1 MTEQLRR
8 LNWPLQADD
17 RIKRGATLV
26 PIAFA
31 LLVWVCAF
39 FAGVSSGVATSFSH
53 LYPNLIGAAAAISS
67 QVDGLK
73 GHPYEAYKSVRLALE
88 KAGVSAT
95 EQNFPQNYRNYSLL
109 SSALKSAE
117 SVDVCGSPLVS
128 VPFNDQ
134 GAVEYT
140 HVAFRLFGIDV
151 KSLYYF
157 YFVILGISVAAYLVS
172 FWRDFVACVVLFGA
186 ACALCLFMPRYFSQ
200 VDQALTVSNPRFLST
215 LGIIPLLQIA
225 FLIVRGETALRWSSI
240 ASIAVQA
247 TILSFAFAA
256 RSSSSWMVL
265 SVLLLAAFYVA
276 RAVAPTFRWTAV
288 YSAMNRRGATALMMV
303 AIMLAFASV
312 RVVLEPPTCGQG
324 PNAHVI
330 WNDIFLP
337 FAFSPDWNERF
348 GARYNYAVS
357 DQLSYTAAKLY
368 VEEHHLPYPTEPNIF
383 QVDNRTGDLLPLGSW
398 TTYERVMRSV
408 VFEFVRDHPWFALK
422 SFLIYRPLRF
432 VRAMAI
438 TAGIFRTS
446 VPAAAFVVF
455 LGMCCCIGICAPGAP
470 QEKNDSLSFASAI
483 CVLALCF
490 VVSLDSAIIVFS
502 GPHLIADQAYVAATA
517 IVLLLVW
524 GIAAGFAHFGRAVP
538 ATAVPEKT

>member
-1 MTEQLRR
+1 VTEQFRR
-8 LNWPLQADD
+8 QNCPLQADD
-17 RIKRGATLV
+17 RIKRAATLV

-73 GHPYEAYKSVRLALE
+73 GHPYEAYKSVRMALE

-95 EQNFPQNYRNYSLL
+95 EENFPQNYRNYPLL

-134 GAVEYT
+134 GAIEYT
-140 HVAFRLFGIDV
+140 HAAFRLFGIDV

-157 YFVILGISVAAYLVS
+157 YFVILGISAATYLVS

-186 ACALCLFMPRYFSQ
+186 ACALYLFMPRYFSQ
-200 VDQALTVSNPRFLST
+200 VDQVLTVSNPRFLST
-215 LGIIPLLQIA
+215 LGIIPLLHIA

-240 ASIAVQA
+240 ATIAVQA
-247 TILSFAFAA
+247 AILSFVFAV

-265 SVLLLAAFYVA
+265 SVLLLVAFYVA
-276 RAVAPTFRWTAV
+276 TAVAPTFRWNAV
-288 YSAMNRRGATALMMV
+288 YSAMKRRGAAALMMV
-303 AIMLAFASV
+303 AVMLAFASV
-312 RVVLEPPTCGQG
+312 RVLLEPPTCGQG
-324 PNAHVI
+324 PNAHII

-337 FAFSPDWNERF
+337 FAFSPDWQERF
-348 GARYNYAVS
+348 GARYDHAVS

-383 QVDNRTGDLLPLGSW
+383 QKDNRTGDFVPLGSW

-408 VFEFVRDHPWFALK
+408 VFEFVRDHPLFALK
-422 SFLIYRPLRF
+422 SFLIYRPLGF

-446 VPAAAFVVF
+446 VPAAAFVIF
-455 LGMCCCIGICAPGAP
+455 IAMCCCIGICASGAP
-470 QEKNDSLSFASAI
+470 SEKDDSLGFGSALCI
-483 CVLALCF
+483 LALCF
-490 VVSLDSAIIVFS
+490 LISLDSAIIVFS
-502 GPHLIADQAYVAATA
+502 DPHLIPDQAYVAVTA
-517 IVLLLVW
+517 IVLSLV
-524 GIAAGFAHFGRAVP
+524 GAIAAGFAYFKRAVGGN
-538 ATAVPEKT
+538 AAPENT